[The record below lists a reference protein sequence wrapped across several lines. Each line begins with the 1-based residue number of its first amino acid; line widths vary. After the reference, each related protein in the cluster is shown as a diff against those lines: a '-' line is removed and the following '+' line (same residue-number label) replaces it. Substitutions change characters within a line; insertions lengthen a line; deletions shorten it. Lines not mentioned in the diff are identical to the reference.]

1 MIKKLIKNFLYIIF
15 IVIFIVQSLYLFK
28 YKKIS
33 DEKITKTCINRN
45 TNAKYKNIIDG
56 AIDFTN
62 INGVHI
68 DSAKKDRSIVNYKL
82 KIDRNM
88 VDIDKLLKESERYN
102 IISYTFYKDDTEDN
116 IFLEI
121 INK

>member
-1 MIKKLIKNFLYIIF
+1 M
-15 IVIFIVQSLYLFK
+15 FK